1 MGEHLV
7 AYHSC
12 KGRPAQCERVAK
24 PGVRGGTKGFTSHHN
39 TIWFGI
45 PRNHQQ
51 SPKDNV
57 ECRVDEKKW
66 QEDGCERGGEGPMDV
81 AIEELRWLVH
91 IDVNVVGVTEVI
103 RRQVY
108 VMTVNPVKKLT
119 ILEWNK
125 E

>member
-1 MGEHLV
+1 
-7 AYHSC
+7 
-12 KGRPAQCERVAK
+12 
-24 PGVRGGTKGFTSHHN
+24 
-39 TIWFGI
+39 
-45 PRNHQQ
+45 
-51 SPKDNV
+51 
-57 ECRVDEKKW
+57 
-66 QEDGCERGGEGPMDV
+66 MDV